1 MSAIEKGI
9 AVGDIFEQSLEKS
22 EEESHAG
29 VWGAPGR
36 GTASAKARR

>member
-9 AVGDIFEQSLEKS
+9 AVGDIFEQRLEKS

-29 VWGAPGR
+29 VWGPSGKGA
-36 GTASAKARR
+36 ASAKARR